1 MLFTIEDINLE
12 IAKGIFLKLAKTIS
26 GIENKEASAAK
37 YLESIQPSKVPI
49 IGITGPPGAGKSTLI
64 SAMINVW
71 VGEGKKIAV
80 LTVDPSSPFHKGAIL
95 GDRIRMRDW
104 YMHPNVFIRS
114 FASRGHLGGLT
125 SAMIELTTLLQSLNF
140 DIIVL
145 ETVGVGQSEVEIADL
160 ADTTIVVLIPDAG
173 DDVQMMKSGLMEIA
187 DLFVVNKSDR
197 PAANTFFNH
206 LQKMIQENNASMPAP
221 KVISTIASQ
230 NMGIIELVEE
240 VYQHQHLLEKSSD
253 KLNSIMTK
261 VIQIII
267 GKHLD
272 KLDQEDIKTK
282 LAIAIEEEH
291 FNLFNFAKQITD
303 NKI

>member
-26 GIENKEASAAK
+26 GIENKEVLAAK
-37 YLESIQPSKVPI
+37 YLESLKPSKVPI

-140 DIIVL
+140 DIIIL
-145 ETVGVGQSEVEIADL
+145 ETVGVGQSEVEIAEL

-173 DDVQMMKSGLMEIA
+173 DEVQMMKSGLMEIA

-206 LQKMIQENNASMPAP
+206 LQKMIKENNASMHAP
-221 KVISTIASQ
+221 KVMSTIASQ
-230 NMGIIELVEE
+230 HVGIIELVEE
-240 VYQHQHLLEKSSD
+240 VNQHQHLLAKSSD
-253 KLNSIMTK
+253 KLNSTMTK

-272 KLDQEDIKTK
+272 KLDQEDIKK
-282 LAIAIEEEH
+282 RLAIAIEQEH

-303 NKI
+303 Q

>member
-1 MLFTIEDINLE
+1 MLFTIEDINFE
-12 IAKGIFLKLAKTIS
+12 ISKGIFLKLAKTIS
-26 GIENKEASAAK
+26 GIENKEVLAAK
-37 YLESIQPSKVPI
+37 FLESMKPSKVPI

-125 SAMIELTTLLQSLNF
+125 SAMIELTTLFQSLNF

-197 PAANTFFNH
+197 PAANTFLNH

-253 KLNSIMTK
+253 KLNSIMAK

-267 GKHLD
+267 GKQLD
-272 KLDQEDIKTK
+272 KLDQEDIKTR

-303 NKI
+303 H

>member
-1 MLFTIEDINLE
+1 M
-12 IAKGIFLKLAKTIS
+12 
-26 GIENKEASAAK
+26 
-37 YLESIQPSKVPI
+37 
-49 IGITGPPGAGKSTLI
+49 
-64 SAMINVW
+64 
-71 VGEGKKIAV
+71 
-80 LTVDPSSPFHKGAIL
+80 
-95 GDRIRMRDW
+95 
-104 YMHPNVFIRS
+104 
-114 FASRGHLGGLT
+114 
-125 SAMIELTTLLQSLNF
+125 
-140 DIIVL
+140 
-145 ETVGVGQSEVEIADL
+145 GVGQSEVEIADL

-230 NMGIIELVEE
+230 HIGIIELVEE
-240 VYQHQHLLEKSSD
+240 VYQHQYLLEKSSD
-253 KLNSIMTK
+253 KLNSIMAK

>member
-1 MLFTIEDINLE
+1 MLFTIEDINFE
-12 IAKGIFLKLAKTIS
+12 ISKGIFLKLAKTIS
-26 GIENKEASAAK
+26 GIENKEVLAAK
-37 YLESIQPSKVPI
+37 FLESMKPSKVPI

-80 LTVDPSSPFHKGAIL
+80 LTVDPSSSFHKGAIL

-197 PAANTFFNH
+197 PAANTFLNH

-253 KLNSIMTK
+253 KLNSIMAK

-267 GKHLD
+267 GKQLD
-272 KLDQEDIKTK
+272 KLDQEDIKTR

-303 NKI
+303 H

>member
-1 MLFTIEDINLE
+1 MLFTIEDINFE
-12 IAKGIFLKLAKTIS
+12 ISKGIFLKLAKTIS
-26 GIENKEASAAK
+26 GIENKEVLAAK
-37 YLESIQPSKVPI
+37 FLESMKPSKVPI

-125 SAMIELTTLLQSLNF
+125 SAMIELTTLLQSLDF

-197 PAANTFFNH
+197 PAANTFLNH

-240 VYQHQHLLEKSSD
+240 VYKHQHLLEKSSD
-253 KLNSIMTK
+253 KLNSIMAK

-267 GKHLD
+267 GKQLD
-272 KLDQEDIKTK
+272 KLDQEDIKTR

-303 NKI
+303 H

>member
-12 IAKGIFLKLAKTIS
+12 ISKGIFLKLAKTIS
-26 GIENKEASAAK
+26 GIENKEVLAAK
-37 YLESIQPSKVPI
+37 FLESMKPSKVPI

-197 PAANTFFNH
+197 PAANTFLNH

-240 VYQHQHLLEKSSD
+240 VYKHQHLLEKSSD
-253 KLNSIMTK
+253 KLNSIMAK

-267 GKHLD
+267 GKQLD
-272 KLDQEDIKTK
+272 KLDQEDIKTR
-282 LAIAIEEEH
+282 LAIAIEEEY

>member
-1 MLFTIEDINLE
+1 MLFTVEDINFE
-12 IAKGIFLKLAKTIS
+12 ISKGIFLKLAKTIS
-26 GIENKEASAAK
+26 GIENKEVLAAK
-37 YLESIQPSKVPI
+37 FLESMKPSKVPI

-197 PAANTFFNH
+197 PAANTFLNH
-206 LQKMIQENNASMPAP
+206 LQKMIQKLLFDICLDWGVAP
-221 KVISTIASQ
+221 I
-230 NMGIIELVEE
+230 
-240 VYQHQHLLEKSSD
+240 
-253 KLNSIMTK
+253 
-261 VIQIII
+261 
-267 GKHLD
+267 
-272 KLDQEDIKTK
+272 
-282 LAIAIEEEH
+282 
-291 FNLFNFAKQITD
+291 
-303 NKI
+303 

>member
-1 MLFTIEDINLE
+1 MLFTIEDINFE
-12 IAKGIFLKLAKTIS
+12 ISKGIFLKLAKTIS
-26 GIENKEASAAK
+26 GIENKEVLAAK
-37 YLESIQPSKVPI
+37 FLESMKPSKVPI

-197 PAANTFFNH
+197 PAANTFLNH

-253 KLNSIMTK
+253 KLNSIMAK

-267 GKHLD
+267 GKQLD
-272 KLDQEDIKTK
+272 KLDQEDIKTR

-303 NKI
+303 H

>member
-26 GIENKEASAAK
+26 GIENKEVLAAK
-37 YLESIQPSKVPI
+37 YLESLKPSKVPI

-140 DIIVL
+140 DIIIL
-145 ETVGVGQSEVEIADL
+145 ETVGVGQSEVEIAEL

-206 LQKMIQENNASMPAP
+206 LQKMIKENNASMHAP
-221 KVISTIASQ
+221 KVMSTIASQ
-230 NMGIIELVEE
+230 HVGIIELVEE
-240 VYQHQHLLEKSSD
+240 VNQHQHLLAKSSD
-253 KLNSIMTK
+253 KLNSTMTK

-272 KLDQEDIKTK
+272 KLDQEDIKK
-282 LAIAIEEEH
+282 RLAIAIEQEY

-303 NKI
+303 Q

>member
-12 IAKGIFLKLAKTIS
+12 ISKGIFLKLAKTIS
-26 GIENKEASAAK
+26 GIENKEVLAAK
-37 YLESIQPSKVPI
+37 FLESMKPSKVPI

-125 SAMIELTTLLQSLNF
+125 SAMIELTTLLQSLDF

-197 PAANTFFNH
+197 PAANTFLNH

-253 KLNSIMTK
+253 KLNSIMAK

-267 GKHLD
+267 GKQLD
-272 KLDQEDIKTK
+272 KLDQEDIKTR

-303 NKI
+303 N

>member
-1 MLFTIEDINLE
+1 
-12 IAKGIFLKLAKTIS
+12 
-26 GIENKEASAAK
+26 
-37 YLESIQPSKVPI
+37 
-49 IGITGPPGAGKSTLI
+49 
-64 SAMINVW
+64 MINVW

-206 LQKMIQENNASMPAP
+206 LQKMIQENNANMPAP

-230 NMGIIELVEE
+230 NIGIIELVEE

-253 KLNSIMTK
+253 KLNSIMAK

-272 KLDQEDIKTK
+272 KLDQEDIKIK